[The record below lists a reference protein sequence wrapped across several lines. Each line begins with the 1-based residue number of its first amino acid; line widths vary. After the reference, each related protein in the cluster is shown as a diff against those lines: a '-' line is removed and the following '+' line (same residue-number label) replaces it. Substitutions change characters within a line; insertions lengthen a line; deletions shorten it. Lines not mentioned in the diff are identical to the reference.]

1 MPAVTTGWRRP
12 ARPAA
17 RMATMPVTPT
27 SLADHLLVA
36 LPSLLDATFAR
47 SVALICQHDENGAM
61 GVLVNQPSEYTL
73 GEVLAQ
79 MDIITGDGDLQA
91 RMVLNGGPVHPER
104 GFVIHDDARAWDS
117 SLTVGDGLYLTTSRD
132 ILEAMARGEGPANAV
147 VTLGC
152 AGWGAGQL
160 ESELSENSWLTVPAD
175 AELVFQLP
183 LEQRQQARGQ
193 RGQVVPGLAQRID
206 VHRRVGG
213 AVAQRR
219 VGQAPDQGHRRA
231 RQQGQEPPPDRQ
243 TPSVALCAVQNE
255 RVGE

>member
-1 MPAVTTGWRRP
+1 MRAVTAGWRRP

-17 RMATMPVTPT
+17 RMSAMPVTPT

-79 MDIITGDGDLQA
+79 MDIATGDGELQA

-117 SLTVGDGLYLTTSRD
+117 SLIVGEGLYLTTSRD

-152 AGWGAGQL
+152 AGWGQASWKPSWPRTAG
-160 ESELSENSWLTVPAD
+160 
-175 AELVFQLP
+175 
-183 LEQRQQARGQ
+183 
-193 RGQVVPGLAQRID
+193 
-206 VHRRVGG
+206 
-213 AVAQRR
+213 
-219 VGQAPDQGHRRA
+219 
-231 RQQGQEPPPDRQ
+231 
-243 TPSVALCAVQNE
+243 
-255 RVGE
+255 